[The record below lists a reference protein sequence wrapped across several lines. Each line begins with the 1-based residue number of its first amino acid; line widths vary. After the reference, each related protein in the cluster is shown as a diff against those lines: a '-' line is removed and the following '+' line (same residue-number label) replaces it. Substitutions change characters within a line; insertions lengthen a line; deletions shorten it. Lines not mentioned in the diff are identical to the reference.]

1 MLVGIYEIDLSG
13 NAELL
18 SALLPLYMILNFSLR
33 NFRESLK
40 ITITHSL
47 THSKI
52 FTMFSLC
59 VGTVLDIGDGILQR
73 NCPYSL
79 RSYKISQV

>member
-1 MLVGIYEIDLSG
+1 MLVGIYEIDLPAD
-13 NAELL
+13 AELL
-18 SALLPLYMILNFSLR
+18 SALLPLYMILKFSLR

-52 FTMFSLC
+52 FTKCSLC
-59 VGTVLDIGDGILQR
+59 VGTVLDIGDGILKR
-73 NCPYSL
+73 NFPHSL
-79 RSYKISQV
+79 RSYKITQV

>member
-1 MLVGIYEIDLSG
+1 MLVGIYEIDLPG

-18 SALLPLYMILNFSLR
+18 SALLPLYIILNFSLR

-52 FTMFSLC
+52 FTKCSQC
-59 VGTVLDIGDGILQR
+59 VGTVLDTGDGILKR
-73 NCPYSL
+73 NRPYSL
-79 RSYKISQV
+79 RSYKTAQA